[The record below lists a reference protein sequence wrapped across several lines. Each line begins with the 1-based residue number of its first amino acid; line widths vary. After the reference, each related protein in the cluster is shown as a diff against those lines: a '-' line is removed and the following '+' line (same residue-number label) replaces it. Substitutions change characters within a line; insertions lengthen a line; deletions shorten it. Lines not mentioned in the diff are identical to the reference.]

1 MEKLAKISRERKD
14 STSFFF
20 ERREYAITFGIPCTS
35 LFMSPDIAGP
45 YVMCKRQKEERER
58 ERQARFLTR
67 AALSRDDDDDVAAL
81 LHLRTGRGS
90 PISEPRIYRHMAT
103 KAEIRNFNSRGHA
116 RDLAILA

>member
-1 MEKLAKISRERKD
+1 VEKLAKISRERKD

-58 ERQARFLTR
+58 DTGAFPNACSLVEGRRR
-67 AALSRDDDDDVAAL
+67 RRCSAAAPSHRSRVAYK
-81 LHLRTGRGS
+81 RTS
-90 PISEPRIYRHMAT
+90 Y
-103 KAEIRNFNSRGHA
+103 
-116 RDLAILA
+116 L